1 MLGNL
6 SLAVTLVASIAS
18 IVLYILVARGDRRWL
33 QAARFSTGSAIVGML
48 SACGNLLYYIFT
60 YRFDVS
66 YVYEHVSRKLSTLL
80 LFSTFYASQEGS
92 FMLWGLWTALIAI
105 FLTEYA
111 RRQRYE
117 QYVMPI
123 FMSVLAFIALMLV
136 ARSPFQ
142 TIYSAHPGEVAAG
155 FVPLDGKGLN
165 PSLENLWIVIHP
177 PMLFLGFALLAVP
190 FAFALA
196 GLIRRDYQGWV
207 VTSMPWTLTA
217 GMVLGFGIMLGG
229 FWAYETLGWGGYWGW
244 DPVENASLLPW
255 LVTVAGAHTMLT
267 QKRTGGLV
275 RTNIA
280 MTLLAFGL
288 VLYGSFLTR
297 SGALADFSVHSFAS
311 PGNLA
316 YTMLLGALILF
327 VTVPFGL
334 LIKRFNDM
342 RVYAQDY
349 KILSRETSLSIASAV
364 IGASTLVVFIGT
376 SLPLIN
382 HKVET
387 DFYNNLH
394 IPIAIVLLLVNGL
407 SLLLK
412 WKQTKGVDVWKKS
425 IPALIFAC
433 TGTAVA
439 VLFGVHELPFLLMI
453 LSALFSLAINIEVG
467 YKILK
472 GHWDVTFDRSAPSRQ
487 DYWRRIGT
495 ALGLS
500 IGLGLIAMIVYT
512 AGDYNLYPPIIA
524 SSWQFGALTFA
535 LLAAVFVVIGYPRIT
550 VDTKFLGAYIA
561 HAGVAIFI
569 LGVIASARY
578 SEKEIIRLPINQATS
593 AFEGK
598 YTLTFRGTT
607 EEANEHTHWLIDIDN
622 KNGHLGQARPLTFW
636 TDFNEHQEPIR
647 NPGIVKFATRDLY
660 FTLNSADYEG
670 GTPRDTL
677 GKGETRQI
685 FPSTQLTFEDFNFP
699 ATEKAK
705 MFAQQSFHV
714 EATVHVKTAK
724 DSSHTLVLGV
734 TRNLATSEAKEE
746 DVVIPG
752 TTYHLQLSELRP
764 DMQNPAKSKVVI
776 RYFDDKNPPPAPTA
790 IITVEAFL
798 KPYINLVWFG
808 ILTLVAG
815 FGFSVLRR
823 RREALVAIER
833 AERAYER
840 LTGSLHG
847 HPAGDAAPRSGSR
860 KRLLKTKIFT
870 K

>member
-6 SLAVTLVASIAS
+6 SLAVTLVASLAS
-18 IVLYILVARGDRRWL
+18 ILLYVLVARGDKRWL
-33 QAARFSTGSAIVGML
+33 TAARFATGSAIVGML

-117 QYVMPI
+117 QHVMPI
-123 FMSVLAFIALMLV
+123 FMSVLAFIAIMLV
-136 ARSPFQ
+136 ARSPFE
-142 TIYSAHPGEVAAG
+142 TIYAAHPGEVAAG
-155 FVPLDGKGLN
+155 FIPADGKGLN

-207 VTSMPWTLTA
+207 VTSMPWTLGA

-229 FWAYETLGWGGYWGW
+229 FWAYETLGWGGYWAW

-280 MTLLAFGL
+280 MMLLAFGL

-327 VTVPFGL
+327 TVVPFGF
-334 LIKRFNDM
+334 LIARFRDM

-349 KILSRETSLSIASAV
+349 KLLSRETSLSIASAV

-376 SLPLIN
+376 SLPLLN

-394 IPIAIVLLLVNGL
+394 IPIVTVLLLVNGL
-407 SLLLK
+407 SLALK
-412 WKQTKGVDVWKKS
+412 WKQTKGEDMWRKCL
-425 IPALIFAC
+425 PALVFAVIG

-439 VLFGVHELPFLLMI
+439 FGVHEVTFLLMI
-453 LSALFSLAINIEVG
+453 LSALFSLGINLEVG
-467 YKILK
+467 WKILK
-472 GHWDVTFDRSAPSRQ
+472 GHWDVTFDRTPPTRQ
-487 DYWRRIGT
+487 DYARRIRT

-500 IGLGLIAMIVYT
+500 AGLALIAMIIYT
-512 AGDYNLYPPIIA
+512 AGDYNLYPPIIE
-524 SSWQFGALTFA
+524 SSWKFIALLFG
-535 LLAAVFVVIGYPRIT
+535 LLAAVFVVVGYPRIT
-550 VDTKFLGAYIA
+550 IDTKFLGAYVA
-561 HAGVAIFI
+561 HAGVAIFV

-578 SEKEIIRLPINQATS
+578 SEKEIVRLPINKATA
-593 AFEGK
+593 AFAGK
-598 YTLTFRGTT
+598 YTLTFRGTA
-607 EEANEHTHWLIDIDN
+607 EEPNEHTRWIIDIDN
-622 KNGHLGQARPLTFW
+622 KNGNLGQAKPLTFW
-636 TDFNEHQEPIR
+636 TDFNERQEPIR

-660 FTLNSADYEG
+660 FSLSSADYEG
-670 GTPRDTL
+670 GTPQDTL
-677 GKGETRQI
+677 GKGESRQI
-685 FPSTQLTFEDFNFP
+685 FPGTTLTFVNFNF
-699 ATEKAK
+699 TQVERAK
-705 MFAQQSFHV
+705 MMAQQPFHV
-714 EATVHVKTAK
+714 EATVKVKTAQ
-724 DSSHTLVLGV
+724 DTAHTLVLGV
-734 TRNLATSEAKEE
+734 TRNLATNEAKQD

-752 TTYHLQLSELRP
+752 TPYHLQLSELRP

-776 RYFDDKNPPPAPTA
+776 RYFDEKHPPAPPTA
-790 IITVEAFL
+790 VITVEAFL

-808 ILTLVAG
+808 IITLVAG
-815 FGFSVLRR
+815 FGFAVLRR

-833 AERAYER
+833 AERAYDR
-840 LTGSLHG
+840 FLASRHG
-847 HPAGDAAPRSGSR
+847 HPKSDAAPQQREKRSTIR
-860 KRLLKTKIFT
+860 RRIFS